1 MKISLA
7 LAGIVLVGTS
17 VAGCTGGDGGSGG
30 DGGDGGAGSAYC
42 NDIAAAKPTFVS
54 LSSGDL
60 SKLEEGFTTFHRL
73 ADEAPDGLKEQWKT
87 LDDAATSVEDK
98 IKEAGLTFDDLPD
111 IQSGKVPEGV
121 DVDKLTAFAADL
133 QKLNNSAFADAR
145 ADIGKQAKD
154 VCGVELGAS

>member
-17 VAGCTGGDGGSGG
+17 VAACSGGDGGSDSG
-30 DGGDGGAGSAYC
+30 GGAGGSYC
-42 NDIAAAKPTFVS
+42 KDIAAAKPTFES

-73 ADEAPDGLKEQWKT
+73 ADEAPDDLDQQWKT
-87 LDDAATSVEDK
+87 LDEAATSVEDK
-98 IKEAGLTFDDLPD
+98 IKDAGLTFDDLPD
-111 IQSGKVPEGV
+111 IQAGKIPEGV
-121 DVDKLTAFAADL
+121 SVDKLTSFAADL

-145 ADIGKQAKD
+145 ADIAKQAKD
-154 VCGVELGAS
+154 VCDVDLGAG